1 MQISLNCYNV
11 TMSAMSI
18 NVLMLADYHIH
29 MCFVFLVTTKLVM
42 LSSFFMLHLCSALEQ
57 FFF

>member
-1 MQISLNCYNV
+1 
-11 TMSAMSI
+11 MSAMSI
-18 NVLMLADYHIH
+18 DVLMLADYHIH

-57 FFF
+57 FIFF